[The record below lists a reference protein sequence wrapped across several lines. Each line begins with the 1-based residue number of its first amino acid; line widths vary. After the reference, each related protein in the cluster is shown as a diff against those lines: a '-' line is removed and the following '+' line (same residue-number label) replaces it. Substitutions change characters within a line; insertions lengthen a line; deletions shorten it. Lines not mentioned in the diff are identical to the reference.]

1 MLDQELSRLLLSL
14 VLLLFFALGVG
25 HVFNIF
31 RLPRVIGEICAGLLL
46 GPSFLGYFAPD
57 LHAWIFNGFAE
68 QGKLLSVF
76 YWLGLILLMFT
87 AGFKIS
93 ANFNKG
99 DRLLLLMLILGG
111 MILPFLFGFFASFL
125 LPNSAAPSPLAFSL
139 VIAIASAV
147 TSIPVLTRIFMDV
160 DMLASRFAQSVLTAA
175 AIQDIILWIV
185 LSVALAI
192 QQGQGS
198 GSSSIGG
205 ISSIVLGTIFFSIF
219 SIFMVP
225 ALLRFSGRRVMA
237 SQSPEGSLLGYTL
250 LVCLVLVSLASALQ
264 VNIVFGAL
272 LAGLVIGRLPV
283 SKLEPVKQ
291 NITNIAIWF
300 FVPIY
305 FALVGFQMN
314 LPANFNPAL
323 IFGFLLASSLI
334 KMTSVA
340 LFVKFTRLSWIKA
353 FDFGMTMNARGGPG
367 IVLAS
372 LAYAAQII
380 DEALFVALVMASI
393 LTSLMAGAW
402 LRWRSSAIIS

>member
-1 MLDQELSRLLLSL
+1 MLDYELSRLLLSL
-14 VLLLFFALGVG
+14 VLLLFFALGAG
-25 HVFNIF
+25 HLFNIL

-46 GPSFLGYFAPD
+46 GPSLLGYFAPD
-57 LHAWIFNGFAE
+57 LHAWIFSGFAE

-93 ANFNKG
+93 THFNKG

-111 MILPFLFGFFASFL
+111 MGLPFLFGFFASSLF
-125 LPNSAAPSPLAFSL
+125 PNGVAPNPLAFSL

-147 TSIPVLTRIFMDV
+147 TSIPVLTRIFMDL

-175 AIQDIILWIV
+175 AIQDLVLWIV

-192 QQGQGS
+192 QQGQGDGLS
-198 GSSSIGG
+198 GIGG
-205 ISSIVLGTIFFSIF
+205 IGPIVLGTIFFAAF
-219 SIFMVP
+219 SILMVP
-225 ALLRFSGRRVMA
+225 TLLRFSGRVVV

-250 LVCLVLVSLASALQ
+250 LVCLVLVSLASVLQ

-272 LAGLVIGRLPV
+272 LAGLVIGRIPV

-305 FALVGFQMN
+305 FALVGLQMN

-340 LFVKFTRLSWIKA
+340 LFVKFTRVSWIKA
-353 FDFGMTMNARGGPG
+353 LDFGMTMNARGGPG

-372 LAYAAQII
+372 LAYAAKII
-380 DEALFVALVMASI
+380 DEALFVALVLASI

-402 LRWRSSAIIS
+402 LRWRRSAIVS

>member
-14 VLLLFFALGVG
+14 VLLLFFALGAG
-25 HVFNIF
+25 HVFNIL

-46 GPSFLGYFAPD
+46 GPSLLGYFAPD

-99 DRLLLLMLILGG
+99 DRLLLLMLVLGG
-111 MILPFLFGFFASFL
+111 MILPFLFGFFASFM
-125 LPNSAAPSPLAFSL
+125 LPNSAAPNPLAFSL

-147 TSIPVLTRIFMDV
+147 TSIPVLTRIFMDI

-175 AIQDIILWIV
+175 AIQDIILWIA

-192 QQGQGS
+192 QQGQESGS
-198 GSSSIGG
+198 GSIGG
-205 ISSIVLGTIFFSIF
+205 ISSIVLGTIFFSTF

-225 ALLRFSGRRVMA
+225 ALLRFSGRVMV

-250 LVCLVLVSLASALQ
+250 LVCLVLVSLASVLQ

-372 LAYAAQII
+372 LAYAAKII
-380 DEALFVALVMASI
+380 DEALFVALVLASI

>member
-1 MLDQELSRLLLSL
+1 MLDHELSRLLLSL
-14 VLLLFFALGVG
+14 VLLLFFALGAG
-25 HVFNIF
+25 HLFNIL

-46 GPSFLGYFAPD
+46 GPSLLGYFAPD
-57 LHAWIFNGFAE
+57 LHAWIFSGFAE
-68 QGKLLSVF
+68 QRKLLSVF

-93 ANFNKG
+93 ANFSRG

-111 MILPFLFGFFASFL
+111 MGLPFLFGFFASSL
-125 LPNSAAPSPLAFSL
+125 LPNSVAPNPLAFSL
-139 VIAIASAV
+139 MIAIASAV
-147 TSIPVLTRIFMDV
+147 TSIPVLTRIFMDL

-175 AIQDIILWIV
+175 AIQDLILWVV
-185 LSVALAI
+185 LSVALTI
-192 QQGQGS
+192 QQGQGG
-198 GSSSIGG
+198 GSSGVGG
-205 ISSIVLGTIFFSIF
+205 IGPIVLGTIVFAAFSIL
-219 SIFMVP
+219 IVP
-225 ALLRFSGRRVMA
+225 ALLRFSGRVVV

-250 LVCLVLVSLASALQ
+250 LVCLVLVSLASVLQ

-283 SKLEPVKQ
+283 PKLEPVKH

-305 FALVGFQMN
+305 FALVGLQMN
-314 LPANFNPAL
+314 LPANFDPTL

-334 KMTSVA
+334 KMASVA
-340 LFVKFTRLSWIKA
+340 LFVKFTRVSWIKA
-353 FDFGMTMNARGGPG
+353 LDFGMTMNARGGPG

-372 LAYAAQII
+372 LAYAAKII
-380 DEALFVALVMASI
+380 DEALFVALILASI

-402 LRWRSSAIIS
+402 LRWRRSAIVS